1 MDTSTI
7 PTTMRAL
14 LQPEKNSKDLILTEV
29 PVPKPNFEL
38 NDHLIRVYAVA
49 PCAGELLWPA
59 NYSVPDPGSKTL
71 IPCFD
76 VAGIIAIAP
85 PNSPFKVGDEV
96 YGRTNFYRSG
106 CAAEYAIGR
115 TEELALKAKN
125 LSWVEAATVPLSAL
139 TAWQAIFVQA
149 GIGDFSTEVYQG
161 KRILITAASGGVGM
175 WIVRLAGAEV
185 VGTCGPCNVDFV
197 RSLGATEVIDY
208 TKTDL
213 KE

>member
-1 MDTSTI
+1 MPLPMPPLKLLPQMVLWMCTPAGSSCVNTS
-7 PTTMRAL
+7 P
-14 LQPEKNSKDLILTEV
+14 
-29 PVPKPNFEL
+29 
-38 NDHLIRVYAVA
+38 
-49 PCAGELLWPA
+49 AGPR
-59 NYSVPDPGSKTL
+59 
-71 IPCFD
+71 
-76 VAGIIAIAP
+76 

-149 GIGDFSTEVYQG
+149 GIGDFSTEVYRG

-175 WIVRLAGAEV
+175 WVVRLAGAEV